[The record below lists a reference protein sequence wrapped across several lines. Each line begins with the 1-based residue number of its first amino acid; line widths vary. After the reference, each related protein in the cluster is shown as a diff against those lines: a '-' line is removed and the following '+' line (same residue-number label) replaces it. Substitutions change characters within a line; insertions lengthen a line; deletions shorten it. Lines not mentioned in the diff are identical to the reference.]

1 MSEEFL
7 DMSPESIEQLSP
19 DEAKGKIDQTMQA
32 ATGDPSHA
40 YSDGHHPGHKKAVSL
55 MQQLHQRAAP
65 PAELQTDAEG
75 KTLVSQFSP
84 EATKAMQE
92 GMDILEGKHEATQ
105 AKLVAEAEVEMAQ
118 LVKLG
123 FDEDSIPADIKPYQ
137 VRGLKEQRLLAE
149 ATDKHNEDSWN
160 KLGLMLA
167 EDFKGLSG
175 NTAGRGMV
183 DTFFRESNPSDKL
196 ATEIAHV
203 ITKHIWNLKKGGQEN
218 GT

>member
-7 DMSPESIEQLSP
+7 DMTAESIEQLSP
-19 DEAKGKIDQTMQA
+19 DQAKGKIDSVMREARDPVHPYSNGSSPDHRRAVETMR
-32 ATGDPSHA
+32 
-40 YSDGHHPGHKKAVSL
+40 
-55 MQQLHQRAAP
+55 QLHERAAP
-65 PAELQTDAEG
+65 PVELQTDAEG
-75 KTLVSQFSP
+75 ETLATQFSP
-84 EATKAMQE
+84 ETTKAMQE
-92 GMDILEGKHEATQ
+92 GMDILEGKHQATQ
-105 AKLVAEAEVEMAQ
+105 EKLVAEAEVEMQQ

-160 KLGLMLA
+160 KLGSMLA

-175 NTAGRGMV
+175 NAEGRGML
-183 DTFFRESNPSDKL
+183 DTYFRESNPSDKL

-203 ITKHIWNLKKGGQEN
+203 ITKHIYNLKKGGQEN